1 MQTEVNYEKIYEE
14 RYTGVSFADG
24 SRLIDE
30 IEDETEQEELRA
42 LLCYNILE
50 EMTVGFTHYQP
61 DIDYFSAPGFL
72 MLAENIEKFQKDWYF
87 LWSVYYLIKKDY
99 NLVLTNI
106 EKLLDS
112 IYQAA
117 LIDNP
122 EYPVILNEDSFIYY
136 FFDPFKNAFDGFWH
150 QLAVL
155 LKKYPVGQDVLD
167 YCKLIDQFY
176 TLESGD
182 DLIDVLLQ
190 FHLKYPNYRS
200 VMELLGEQYYEKKM
214 WRNAIAYFEKATED
228 GFCML
233 LSLMNIYFSTA
244 WCYGK
249 IKDTRQ
255 EECYYR
261 KCVEIDRE
269 APFVLNNLG
278 YCLFK
283 QKKYKAAKELFEEC
297 LEKKLDL
304 QFAANNYV
312 RVLIALG
319 RNKDAKAF
327 IKKEAFKVQK
337 SLKDKVAKLDDANAR
352 IKKDIVVEILE
363 QEEDTTQT
371 KNIDDGVKRQQFSSE
386 KLLEDELTLRL
397 ESGMPVFGMNLQIYN
412 HRGDYYGRQYPF
424 EMGRLDLLCEDEKGD
439 LYIIELKKD
448 SGYDDAYVQTAQY
461 LDWFEKA
468 PISRGKNLYGIIC
481 LNSPSPELISKVRQ
495 DKRMRLFEDQISYT
509 EIK

>member
-1 MQTEVNYEKIYEE
+1 METEVNYEKIYEE
-14 RYTGVSFADG
+14 RYTGVSFEDG
-24 SRLIDE
+24 SRLIDA
-30 IEDETEQEELRA
+30 IDDETEQEELRA
-42 LLCYNILE
+42 LLCYDILDK
-50 EMTVGFTHYQP
+50 MVAGFTHYQS

-72 MLAENIEKFQKDWYF
+72 ILAENIEKFQKDWYF
-87 LWSVYYLIKKDY
+87 LWSVYYLLKKDY
-99 NLVLTNI
+99 SLVISNV

-112 IYQAA
+112 IYQSA

-122 EYPVILNEDSFIYY
+122 ENPVILNEDSFIYY
-136 FFDPFKNAFDGFWH
+136 FIDPFKNAFDGFW
-150 QLAVL
+150 QKLAVL
-155 LKKYPVGQDVLD
+155 LKKYPVGQDILD
-167 YCKLIDQFY
+167 YCNLIDQFY

-182 DLIDVLLQ
+182 ELIDVLLQ
-190 FHLKYPNYRS
+190 FHMKYPNYRS

-214 WRNAIAYFEKATED
+214 WRNAIAFFEKATED
-228 GFCML
+228 DFCML
-233 LSLMNIYFSTA
+233 FSLMYLYFSTA

-249 IKDTRQ
+249 VKDIKQ
-255 EECYYR
+255 EEYYYR
-261 KCVEIDRE
+261 KCAEIDRE
-269 APFVLNNLG
+269 APSVLNNLG

-297 LEKKLDL
+297 LEKKLDV

-327 IKKEAFKVQK
+327 IKKGAFKVQK
-337 SLKDKVAKLDDANAR
+337 SLKDKVAKLDNANAR
-352 IKKDIVVEILE
+352 IKKDIVDEILE
-363 QEEDTTQT
+363 QTENTTQDKEMDT
-371 KNIDDGVKRQQFSSE
+371 GVKRQQFSSE
-386 KLLEDELTLRL
+386 KLLEEELTLRL
-397 ESGMPVFGMNLQIYN
+397 EAGMPVFGMNLQIYN

-424 EMGRLDLLCEDEKGD
+424 EMGRLDLLCENEKGD

-468 PISRGKNLYGIIC
+468 PISRGKNVYGIIC
-481 LNSPSPELISKVRQ
+481 LNSPSPELINKVRQ
-495 DKRMRLFEDQISYT
+495 DKRMRLFEYQISYT